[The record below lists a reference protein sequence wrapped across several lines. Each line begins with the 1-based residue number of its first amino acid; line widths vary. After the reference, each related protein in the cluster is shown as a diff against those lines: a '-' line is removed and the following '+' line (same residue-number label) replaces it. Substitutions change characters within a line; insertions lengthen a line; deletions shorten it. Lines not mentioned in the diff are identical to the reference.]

1 MIVMKAFK
9 PPNGNVGIDG
19 MINVISHEL
28 AELSSNPLI
37 NVWYTGEDPTS
48 PTEIA
53 DLCEGLC
60 GEAFMGLEAVDLTLD
75 KYLQTNLGPI
85 TMSMAL
91 GGGI

>member
-1 MIVMKAFK
+1 
-9 PPNGNVGIDG
+9 

-53 DLCEGLC
+53 YMCECLYG
-60 GEAFMGLEAVDLTLD
+60 T
-75 KYLQTNLGPI
+75 
-85 TMSMAL
+85 
-91 GGGI
+91 GGGGSYTGQILTEKFGANME